1 MEEDFCR
8 VLLVGTAVKS
18 AYITQHGNGKAVKSV
33 TNYLSVFFAQRILF
47 LHFVLFCFSAF
58 LHCFVLASNTS
69 FLKSLCSDLFRSAFF
84 INNVGER
91 QIDGVLGNVI
101 KTHEHTHTHQTSDS
115 DLHLLQR
122 LGD

>member
-33 TNYLSVFFAQRILF
+33 TNYAEQKTQKGILF

-58 LHCFVLASNTS
+58 LHCFVLASNMR

-115 DLHLLQR
+115 DLHLLQT